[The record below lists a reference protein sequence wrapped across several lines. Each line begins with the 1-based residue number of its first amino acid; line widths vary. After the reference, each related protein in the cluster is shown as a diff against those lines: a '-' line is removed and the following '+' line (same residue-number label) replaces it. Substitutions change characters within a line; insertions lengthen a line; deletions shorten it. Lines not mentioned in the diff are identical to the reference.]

1 MQSLSAA
8 LMARHGV
15 SVHGTVLSECQS
27 GKADLEVS
35 PIELLPDIPHGL
47 KYPEFGKGGEKTA
60 GAR

>member
-1 MQSLSAA
+1 
-8 LMARHGV
+8 MARHGV